1 MCLMPWSTSAEIPK
15 LCTTRLAMRQK
26 SCCQAEQAVFSWS
39 VAFSIVVVRTMLIL
53 IPVTGF
59 MYSNVIQEERCLNY
73 VVLTAP
79 DLSQLLFLSVK
90 SKSRSVSHRL
100 LSWVFRGKL

>member
-15 LCTTRLAMRQK
+15 LCTTRFAMRQK
-26 SCCQAEQAVFSWS
+26 SWCQAEQAVFSWS

-73 VVLTAP
+73 VVLATP

-90 SKSRSVSHRL
+90 SKSRSVPPRL
-100 LSWVFRGKL
+100 LSWVFRRKL